1 MRKEYK
7 AKRRQTTDTA
17 SDNLLSALIGQ
28 DTSKVLELE
37 EYDFTKPPSQ
47 NSRAA
52 RNNMLIDLI
61 QKRLSDPE
69 TLKRRVTPGGF
80 EQSSAAARML
90 RELLYGNTEDFKQFS
105 RGKSYNSSF
114 DSQFSFSSIM
124 DYITAKVESED
135 FEDPEPNYDPS
146 DPLTIVRFNQQNQVA
161 GKLIGIFA
169 NHNTNHAFASI
180 MRTFELRN
188 AVAFAGHS
196 YSDLLHNPRVNTDIN
211 MAEFLAAAVDA
222 VKDPVLNYLNY
233 NTITADSAALLARL
247 GYTPKE
253 IGLLLNQPII
263 KEVCDYCLNNE
274 CSLEIGMRNVRAQYL
289 KNPEVADFKNMTSP
303 NDFTVDKLIDNIL
316 GDRTNRENNREMS
329 VALMN
334 EQMKVLELFNSI
346 STAASEVSQFVTST
360 KFTASNAVGSTFG
373 DLYAQ
378 QMRVNKYL
386 NDVCGKNI
394 QIAVTDR
401 ITLPINN
408 DAELLQLNDE
418 EYYESLLDN
427 PFAYEQAMYDMN
439 RRALR
444 ELSRYFPYNKECYS
458 AARSTLA
465 GFTKMGTLDAETI
478 NSIHSDLMVY
488 MLSQEEHSD
497 FNGELPK
504 FGTGHDNADGT
515 VPTVREYYT
524 QYFAKDL
531 YNELKS
537 NPALKNLAIF
547 RYLTHEA
554 DSEGNVTAN
563 VQGVGGLAPHQKDEI
578 RESWADL
585 AKVNPLIARDLFL
598 YNFYRQGFQF
608 GPNSFMNLAP
618 TEVKLAIQVPRQDGS
633 ARSYV
638 EFLREVAAGD
648 ININAEDFAIQYAL
662 NHSDNNQLV
671 FNADRS
677 RTASNMLRG
686 KVFDSMRNMVS
697 SFTIDLSKEGED
709 AEQFLLKKATKS
721 DPVYKFVP
729 VISYKGA
736 LYVATNTDGSTASFN
751 ATTGTSMTYVRMNQQ
766 GRNGIS
772 MSYYGRN
779 TATVKPAKGQNNEG
793 PVGNSSQEA
802 GSPGVTFDRESSIAE
817 ISKEIAAGMMESDGL
832 TGDAV
837 QDALTQA
844 VANSLQS
851 ASDTQLQTK
860 IEDIRKA
867 CRKDGILLLND
878 KGELLTGC

>member
-1 MRKEYK
+1 MIRDVDKLYLMRKEYK
-7 AKRRQTTDTA
+7 AKKRQTTDAA

-69 TLKRRVTPGGF
+69 TLERRVTPGGF

-90 RELLYGNTEDFKQFS
+90 RELLFGDLTGITQNGHIDYQALTERVKDK
-105 RGKSYNSSF
+105 
-114 DSQFSFSSIM
+114 D
-124 DYITAKVESED
+124 A
-135 FEDPEPNYDPS
+135 DPEPNYDPS

-161 GKLIGIFA
+161 GKLIGVFA

-188 AVAFAGHS
+188 AIAFAGHS
-196 YSDLLHNPRVNTDIN
+196 YSDLLHNPNGVNTDIN

-263 KEVCDYCLNNE
+263 REVCDYCLNNE
-274 CSLEIGMRNVRAQYL
+274 CSLEIGMRNIRAQYL
-289 KNPEVADFKNMTSP
+289 NNPEVADAKNRTSP

-316 GDRTNRENNREMS
+316 SDRANRESGREMS

-334 EQMKVLELFNSI
+334 EQMKVLELFNGI

-373 DLYAQ
+373 DLLAQ

-401 ITLPINN
+401 ISLPINN
-408 DAELLQLNDE
+408 DAELLQLDDE
-418 EYYESLLDN
+418 AYYESLLDN

-444 ELSRYFPYNKECYS
+444 ELSRYFPYDKECYS
-458 AARSTLA
+458 SARSTLA
-465 GFTKMGTLDAETI
+465 GFTKTGILDAETI

-488 MLSQEEHSD
+488 MLSQQEHSD

-515 VPTVREYYT
+515 VPTIREYYT
-524 QYFAKDL
+524 QYFARDL

-547 RYLTHEA
+547 RDMIFET

-563 VQGVGGLAPHQKDEI
+563 VQGVGGLFSYQKDEI
-578 RESWADL
+578 KESWADL
-585 AKVNPLIARDLFL
+585 LKVNPLIARDLFL

-648 ININAEDFAIQYAL
+648 ININAADFSIQYAL
-662 NHSDNNQLV
+662 NHSDNNGLV

-677 RTASNMLRG
+677 RTASDMLRG

-709 AEQFLLKKATKS
+709 AGQFLLKKATKS

-736 LYVATNTDGSTASFN
+736 LYVAANTDGSTASFN
-751 ATTGTSMTYVRMNQQ
+751 DTTGTSMTYVRMNQQ

-779 TATVKPAKGQNNEG
+779 TATVKPTKGQPNEG

-802 GSPGVTFDRESSIAE
+802 GSPGVAFDRESSVAE
-817 ISKEIAAGMMESDGL
+817 ISREIAAGMMRRDGL

-844 VANSLQS
+844 VANSLQF